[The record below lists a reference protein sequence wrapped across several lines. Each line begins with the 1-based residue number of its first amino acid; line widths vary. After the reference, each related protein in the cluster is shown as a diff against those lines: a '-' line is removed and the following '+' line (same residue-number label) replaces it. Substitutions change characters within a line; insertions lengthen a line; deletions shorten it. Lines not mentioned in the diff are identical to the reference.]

1 MARAAAR
8 AGFSMRL
15 LTINVGSSSLKAVL
29 YRLDPA
35 ESVELRASAER
46 IGIVNSRLRL
56 TDGDGAVLLE
66 HSDDLT
72 DHAAALQVLFDWL
85 RTTGMDQDVRAIGQR
100 IVHGGSHYSR
110 PTLITDDVIR
120 KLRTLI
126 PLDTEHLPQA
136 LSVVEFVQRAYPT
149 LPQVACFDT
158 AFHRQMP
165 RVAQMFGLPREL
177 WDAGVARY
185 GFHGLSYEYILGELQ
200 RLDRRAADGR
210 LIVAHLGNGASMAA
224 IHHGVGIDTT
234 MGLSPTG
241 GLVMSTR
248 SGDLDPGV
256 LLHVME
262 SRGLDTAGL
271 SKLVNKQ
278 AGLLGVSSTSADMQD
293 LLESEADDPR
303 AADAV
308 ALFCYQARKFVG
320 ALVAALGGLDTLVF
334 TAGIGERAAPIR
346 ARICDGLEYLG
357 LLIDAERNDVHAS
370 IISTAASRVVVRVM
384 RTNEDLVIARH
395 TRRLIE
401 EGGND
406 DRHL

>member
-1 MARAAAR
+1 
-8 AGFSMRL
+8 MRL

-29 YRLDPA
+29 YRLGPT
-35 ESVELRASAER
+35 ETVELRASAER
-46 IGIVNSRLRL
+46 IGIVNGRLRL
-56 TDGDGAVLLE
+56 TDAHGTVLLE
-66 HSDDLT
+66 RSDDLT

-85 RTTGMDQDVRAIGQR
+85 RAQGMDEGVRAIGQR
-100 IVHGGSHYSR
+100 IVHGGSHYSA
-110 PTLITDDVIR
+110 PTLITDEVRR
-120 KLRTLI
+120 KLRQLI

-136 LSVVEFVQRAYPT
+136 LSVIEFVQSAYPD

-158 AFHRQMP
+158 AFHRHMP
-165 RVAQMFGLPREL
+165 RVAQMFALPRDL

-200 RLDRRAADGR
+200 TLDRRAADGR
-210 LIVAHLGNGASMAA
+210 VIVAHLGNGASMAA
-224 IHHGVGIDTT
+224 IDHGVGIDTT

-262 SRGLDTAGL
+262 SRGLDSTSL

-278 AGLLGVSSTSADMQD
+278 AGLLGVSGTSADMQD
-293 LLESEADDPR
+293 LLEKEADDPR

-346 ARICDGLEYLG
+346 ERICAGLEYLG
-357 LLIDAERNDVHAS
+357 LNIDASRNDAHAS
-370 IISTAASRVVVRVM
+370 IISTDTSRVVVRVM
-384 RTNEDLVIARH
+384 PTNEDLVIARH
-395 TRRLIE
+395 THRLIE

-406 DRHL
+406 GRHL